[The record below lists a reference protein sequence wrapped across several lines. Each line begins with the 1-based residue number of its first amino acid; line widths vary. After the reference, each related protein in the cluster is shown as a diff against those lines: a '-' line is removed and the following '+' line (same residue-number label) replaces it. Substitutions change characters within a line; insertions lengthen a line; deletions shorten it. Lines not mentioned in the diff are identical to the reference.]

1 MTINETVNLE
11 KLDWL
16 LDKSLFFYTPQD
28 QKILQLKDYLETFR
42 NYIKTPYS
50 SYKMFKLLPLE
61 VSFYLSTLNL
71 FKNNYKEDPETFETL
86 KKLSKLLIEKSNE
99 ILELIENNAL

>member
-11 KLDWL
+11 NLDWL
-16 LDKSLFFYTPQD
+16 IDKSLFFYTTQD
-28 QKILQLKDYLETFR
+28 QKKLQLKDYYETFR

-61 VSFYLSTLNL
+61 VSFYLSTLDL
-71 FKNNYKEDPETFETL
+71 FKENYKEDPETFETL
-86 KKLSKLLIEKSNE
+86 KNLSKKLIEKSND